1 MLARTTLTILRAAA
15 GTGLLLIFFGCCH
28 HPVGAPIKPFSSNSP
43 PKVEFN
49 PTYDA
54 EIKEIME
61 LARKERWEEAQVKA
75 DALFQRAPEN
85 PMVQRIHSWVA
96 EARQKRREQA
106 LEDKIREIEAS
117 DSVFNP
123 TLPGLF
129 REQKDRGLPA
139 TKDVRDAVQRIENS
153 PYIPESYGKT
163 VHRPE
168 PLFDLE
174 STKGRMSK
182 VLDKEVSIHLDN
194 VPLETILMTLSQTT
208 GVNIVA
214 DKSLPALKQLLTVNI
229 GGQTNL
235 NNVKLGEFMRYVARN
250 YDLQFQV
257 GDELVWV
264 ADARD
269 TNNIMQETRF
279 YRLSKGFVLPA
290 EFGPEEVS
298 KVTVTTAPNVSSTT
312 ESQKFK
318 RFVNDLTPKEP
329 ALEKAIK

>member
-1 MLARTTLTILRAAA
+1 
-15 GTGLLLIFFGCCH
+15 
-28 HPVGAPIKPFSSNSP
+28 
-43 PKVEFN
+43 
-49 PTYDA
+49 
-54 EIKEIME
+54 
-61 LARKERWEEAQVKA
+61 
-75 DALFQRAPEN
+75 
-85 PMVQRIHSWVA
+85 
-96 EARQKRREQA
+96 
-106 LEDKIREIEAS
+106 
-117 DSVFNP
+117 
-123 TLPGLF
+123 
-129 REQKDRGLPA
+129 

-250 YDLQFQV
+250 YDLQIGLTANIHGQELFQCRQQI
-257 GDELVWV
+257 GR
-264 ADARD
+264 AH
-269 TNNIMQETRF
+269 
-279 YRLSKGFVLPA
+279 
-290 EFGPEEVS
+290 
-298 KVTVTTAPNVSSTT
+298 
-312 ESQKFK
+312 
-318 RFVNDLTPKEP
+318 
-329 ALEKAIK
+329 